1 MKKTSVS
8 LAALCA
14 AALFA
19 GVNGGYAAAEDQPAK
34 ENQKA
39 MRIESKESR
48 PERYNKE
55 RFSADT
61 RSVRIVETRSLPMNG
76 VKSDVFDGN
85 YAIKTTKGIRLTTGP
100 QALKGRVYA
109 SRDFREERAEH
120 RTHLA
125 PADDNLNENL
135 DNPKQTRQPQRG

>member
-1 MKKTSVS
+1 
-8 LAALCA
+8 
-14 AALFA
+14 
-19 GVNGGYAAAEDQPAK
+19 
-34 ENQKA
+34 
-39 MRIESKESR
+39 
-48 PERYNKE
+48 
-55 RFSADT
+55 
-61 RSVRIVETRSLPMNG
+61 MNG